1 MRYRPI
7 TSAQFDTMTHQIINY
22 LNSITP
28 LEDDGNKSRIFY
40 NEDRL
45 YTVHD
50 REHGTVT
57 LVVADSPREA
67 RDKALKGVGNNV

>member
-7 TSAQFDTMTHQIINY
+7 TSTQFDTMAHQIVNY

-50 REHGTVT
+50 RKRGMVT

-67 RDKALKGVGNNV
+67 RDKVLRGESQSV

>member
-7 TSAQFDTMTHQIINY
+7 TSAQFDTMAHQIVNY
-22 LNSITP
+22 LNSIKP

-67 RDKALKGVGNNV
+67 RDKVLKGVNRDV